1 MLFVT
6 LRCKLLLKLYLL
18 SRFPGDR
25 TVDSRRTKKESSS
38 SRQELQVETG
48 IEEFRKNLGGR
59 GFSPTLFH
67 PYLGAILMVEV
78 FGVGIAV
85 QFSPKD

>member
-6 LRCKLLLKLYLL
+6 SRRKLLLKIYLL
-18 SRFPGDR
+18 SRFPDDR
-25 TVDSRRTKKESSS
+25 TIDYRRTKKESSS
-38 SRQELQVETG
+38 SRQELQV
-48 IEEFRKNLGGR
+48 GGR

-85 QFSPKD
+85 QLSPKD